1 MKEQKQYC
9 YTYPHAAITAD
20 MVVFGY
26 DGKGLQLLLVER
38 GGEPYK
44 GMWALPGGFMKI
56 EETIEDCARREL
68 AEETNVKEVYLE
80 QFHVFS
86 RVGRDPRERVVTV
99 GFLALVRKAGF
110 HVIAGDDAAKA
121 RWFKID
127 ELPPLA
133 FDHQEIIETAHRS
146 LQEKLKLSPIAFKLL
161 DDKFTLPDI
170 RRIYEA
176 VNGINYDA
184 RNFYRKV
191 MASGILKETDEP
203 RNPDNPRAKITYTLD
218 EEKIDDN
225 NTPFNF

>member
-1 MKEQKQYC
+1 MEDKKYC
-9 YTYPHAAITAD
+9 YAYPHAAITAD

-26 DGKGLQLLLVER
+26 DGKGLQILLVQR

-56 EETIEDCARREL
+56 EESIEECARREL
-68 AEETNVKEVYLE
+68 EEETNVKDIYLE

-99 GFLALVRKAGF
+99 AFLALVRKSDF
-110 HVIAGDDAAKA
+110 HVIGGDDAAKA
-121 RWFKID
+121 EWFKPH

-133 FDHQEIIETAHRS
+133 FDHDEIIATAHKA
-146 LQEKLKLSPIAFKLL
+146 LQDRLKVSPIAFRLL

-176 VNGINYDA
+176 VNGTTYDS

-191 MASGILKETDEP
+191 MASGILKETDDA
-203 RNPDNPRAKITYTLD
+203 RNPDNPRAKIKYTLD
-218 EEKIDDN
+218 EDKIN
-225 NTPFNF
+225 ENETPFNI